1 MKKCLI
7 YVEQNHFQNSV
18 DLLEV
23 VRQVYD
29 AEEYETYGVSFAPNC
44 GEAEGWFDHLIEV
57 SDRRIRNFD
66 VISMTKV
73 LEELQRF
80 HHFDCIL
87 FPATQLGR
95 MLAPRTAM
103 RLHVGLVADV
113 TSIRHKDGVV
123 EMVRPA
129 FGGKIMARIV
139 NRNRTPLMMSV
150 RQNVFS
156 YPEEV
161 QQQTAKKKTE
171 KIKYNPIRTESS
183 KIELL
188 GIREKESTRD
198 IRESEILI
206 SGGGGTLR
214 YFDQLNLL
222 AEELNA
228 QVSASRSAVDNGI
241 APRSIQVGQSGK
253 TVSPRLYVALGI
265 SGSLQHIEGLKNVE
279 NIISVNTNR
288 DAPICSISDI
298 VVEGD
303 AREFIER
310 LTDKIKQEKQSR
322 A

>member
-1 MKKCLI
+1 MKKSLI
-7 YVEQNHFQNSV
+7 YLEQNKLQNAV
-18 DLLEV
+18 ELLEV
-23 VRQVYD
+23 VRQIYD
-29 AEEYETYGVSFAPNC
+29 AEEYETYAVSFAPNC

-57 SDRRIRNFD
+57 SDGCIQNFD
-66 VISMTKV
+66 VISMTDV

-80 HHFDCIL
+80 YHFDSIL

-156 YPEEV
+156 Y
-161 QQQTAKKKTE
+161 QGTE
-171 KIKYNPIRTESS
+171 QKHTERIEYHPIRTESS

-222 AEELNA
+222 AEELDG

-253 TVSPRLYVALGI
+253 TVSPRLYIALGI

-279 NIISVNTNR
+279 TIISVNKNK

-303 AREFIER
+303 AREFVER
-310 LTDKIKQEKQSR
+310 LTDKIKQEKQS
-322 A
+322 